1 MSEADAAVSSSS
13 LETREQLVTRLQ
25 RLWQSDPGNYWPALR
40 AAGLS
45 AKDVWPN
52 EAVDYVPSE
61 KQKSISEKTKRR

>member
-1 MSEADAAVSSSS
+1 MSEADAALPLSPQ
-13 LETREQLVTRLQ
+13 TKEQLVTRLQ

-52 EAVDYVPSE
+52 EAVAYVPSE
-61 KQKSISEKTKRR
+61 KQIRASEKPKKR